1 MPFEL
6 APADPDAEFLS
17 DGLTEAIINRLS
29 AVPKLRVVPRSTVFR
44 YKGLSIDLPAIGREL
59 GATDVLTGRVS
70 VRGDSLKVQ
79 VELIESA
86 TDRQLWGQ
94 HYTRQTPDLVDL
106 QDALAQDITAALKI
120 RLVRRGRT
128 STRAAPENGD
138 AYQDF
143 LRGRYF
149 LNQYTPGGFTQAIAA
164 FERAVGRDPH
174 YALAHAELANA
185 IGTARFFGSIPPGE
199 RDAQS
204 FTAIMRAL
212 ELDPELA
219 EAHSARAKRA
229 FFYERDWTTAQ
240 AHFERGLALRP
251 DYAEC
256 RIFYALLHAA
266 LGRPERALAEGRRA
280 TDDTPLFGLI
290 SAGYAMVQML
300 CGRIDGGIGQARRA
314 LEIDPGNAIALKAL
328 WYTYGQLGRYD
339 EALDV
344 LVPLVPA
351 LGLPADGVARLRSA
365 YQAGGADA
373 FWREQLRAARDMA
386 ARRYVPPHDFLFI
399 YSRARRDRPRPR
411 VRRAVRRDQFRHPGV
426 HGRRSLLPSSPRRP
440 AIPGSAAT
448 AGAAD
453 SDHYQL
459 PATSDERP
467 RTRGQTK
474 DQRLATKDQR
484 LATKDQRLATKDQSE
499 LRMPAGPK
507 GPAYRWGRG
516 KIGRAGLQPR
526 RPGPKTKDRRLKPN
540 DQRRATSDQRQCS
553 ATGYGLR
560 PPAVFTSPVASSP

>member
-1 MPFEL
+1 MAALLHHDPDGLARGVPDVPSELDAIVQRCLQKETWRRFPSARELSQSLQTLLSVPGHGSGVQAARRPRSRTRSLAVMPFEL
-6 APADPDAEFLS
+6 APADSDAEFLS

-44 YKGLSIDLPAIGREL
+44 YKGLTIDLPAIGREL

-164 FERAVGRDPH
+164 FERAVGRDPL

-328 WYTYGQLGRYD
+328 WYAYGQLGRYD

-399 YSRARRDRPRPR
+399 YSRLGEIDRVLEYAERCVEINSGILVFMAVDPCFHHLHGDPRFQDLLRRL
-411 VRRAVRRDQFRHPGV
+411 G
-426 HGRRSLLPSSPRRP
+426 LPTQTTTS
-440 AIPGSAAT
+440 
-448 AGAAD
+448 
-453 SDHYQL
+453 YQL
-459 PATSDERP
+459 PAT
-467 RTRGQTK
+467 
-474 DQRLATKDQR
+474 
-484 LATKDQRLATKDQSE
+484 
-499 LRMPAGPK
+499 
-507 GPAYRWGRG
+507 
-516 KIGRAGLQPR
+516 
-526 RPGPKTKDRRLKPN
+526 N
-540 DQRRATSDQRQCS
+540 DQEPEARSDQR
-553 ATGYGLR
+553 
-560 PPAVFTSPVASSP
+560 PE